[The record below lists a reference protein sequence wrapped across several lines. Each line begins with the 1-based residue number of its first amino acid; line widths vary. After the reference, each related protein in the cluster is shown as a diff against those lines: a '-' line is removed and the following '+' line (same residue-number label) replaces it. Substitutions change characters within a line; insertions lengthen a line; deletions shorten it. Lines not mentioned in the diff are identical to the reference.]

1 MRAFLLSAVLLVP
14 ACASTA
20 IPPAEPA
27 PVGAPGDKS
36 VTAADVAPDYAVL
49 DSAPLKVPVFFGTNR
64 APDDTTRTDRY
75 FGSREADTL
84 RTGLAVVNVPSYR
97 HRAQG
102 EITSPP
108 AWRVNRF
115 WFNPAAER
123 DMFISSVVLLDSAGF
138 SHRVN
143 AMWPPDSSETALLF
157 IHGYNV
163 TFEEATLRAAQLAA
177 DLSVAGP
184 VLLFSWPSRGSILGY
199 VADQAEAS
207 YSALYLA
214 QFMNRIAALQ
224 GGRRFNLLVHSMGS
238 EVFSR
243 AVELLNR
250 DNAAIRFG
258 QVALLAPDVDARRF
272 RRDILPIL
280 APRSDRVSVYSSDA
294 DEALRASR
302 VLSGVWR
309 LGLGGD
315 SLVVG
320 RGFDTIDA
328 TSVRTDLL
336 GHSSFPS
343 IALLN
348 DLYLLVTR
356 GITPEARRLL
366 RARLGALTFWRLTR
380 RGPES
385 EAP

>member
-1 MRAFLLSAVLLVP
+1 MRAFLLSALLLLP

-27 PVGAPGDKS
+27 PVDLPADKS
-36 VTAADVAPDYAVL
+36 VAAANRAPDYAVL
-49 DSAPLKVPVFFGTNR
+49 DTAPLKVPVFFGTNR

-75 FGSREADTL
+75 FGGREGDTL

-97 HRAQG
+97 FRTQG
-102 EITSPP
+102 EIASPP
-108 AWRVNRF
+108 AWRANRY
-115 WFNPAAER
+115 WFNPVAER
-123 DMFISSVVLLDSAGF
+123 DMFISSVVLLDSVGF
-138 SHRVN
+138 ARRVN
-143 AMWPPDSSETALLF
+143 TMWPPDSSETALLF

-177 DLSVAGP
+177 DLSLSGP

-199 VADQAEAS
+199 VADQAEAN

-214 QFMNRIAALQ
+214 QFMRRISALQ
-224 GGRRFNLLVHSMGS
+224 RGRRFNLLVHSMGS

-250 DNAAIRFG
+250 DTSEIRFG
-258 QVALLAPDVDARRF
+258 QVALLAPDVDARLF

-280 APRSDRVSVYSSDA
+280 EQRAERVTVYSSDA

-343 IALLN
+343 VALLN

-380 RGPES
+380 SALGPET
-385 EAP
+385 P